1 MTNLHQCLAECVKYG
16 IGTPSYA
23 LATSKC
29 YAAHPENFVP
39 ADPDKVSF
47 WTSDSWTKV
56 SHDLLKYL
64 LECGEC
70 TANCANA
77 AQDAFNS
84 TGWERNHK
92 VSDVADTVFN
102 IVSAKWTCND
112 EMAMLGKNWVN
123 SNLNKQLK
131 YYRVGDKEPDPVESQ
146 VGKGTTSKVIAGT
159 GSAIVTA
166 FDPSWRGKPDPEPS
180 ESKGPCPRGRQY
192 QAPLIGGC
200 DFGYY
205 REKLWGRDLCI
216 CEEGAS
222 AATPLTKLGEYLS
235 DNLKMILIVIV
246 VIVLGIVVMKV
257 ASKKVSVG

>member
-1 MTNLHQCLAECVKYG
+1 MTGLHTCLAECAKYG

-29 YAAHPENFVP
+29 YAKYPEGRVP
-39 ADPDKVSF
+39 SDPNKVSF

-70 TANCANA
+70 TANCAKA
-77 AQDAFNS
+77 AYDALMS
-84 TGWERNHK
+84 TGWERSHK
-92 VSDVADTVFN
+92 VSDVADTVYN

-112 EMAMLGKNWVN
+112 EMAMLAKNWVN

-131 YYRVGDKEPDPVESQ
+131 YYRLGDKEPESVESQ
-146 VGKGTTSKVIAGT
+146 VGEGVLGDIVDKVPG
-159 GSAIVTA
+159 
-166 FDPSWRGKPDPEPS
+166 FDPSWRKD
-180 ESKGPCPRGRQY
+180 SKGNGETIVGDCPRGRQY
-192 QAPLIGGC
+192 QAPLVGGC

-216 CEEGAS
+216 CEKGS
-222 AATPLTKLGEYLS
+222 AAETSWDKLGDYLS
-235 DNLKMILIVIV
+235 GNLKMILIVIV
-246 VIVLGIVVMKV
+246 VIVLGLVVMKV